1 VGNLDFWRCDTDT
14 VTVLLGNGDGT
25 FNVTASSPAAGS
37 KPNQLAVG
45 DFNGDGI
52 PDLVVVSDLTNSMT
66 VLLGNGDGTFTATSN
81 SPAVGSNPN
90 AIAVGDFNGDSNLD
104 LAITDTYDDTI
115 SILLGKGVGRLPQQP
130 ACIAEAM
137 VRPLR

>member
-45 DFNGDGI
+45 DFNGD
-52 PDLVVVSDLTNSMT
+52 
-66 VLLGNGDGTFTATSN
+66 
-81 SPAVGSNPN
+81 
-90 AIAVGDFNGDSNLD
+90 SNLD

-115 SILLGKGVGRLPQQP
+115 SILLGKGVGRLPQQL